1 MLPRKLFSE
10 EHELYRDQVR
20 RFIER
25 EITPH
30 HAKWEKD
37 KVVPRSVWLAAGRA
51 GLLCPSIS
59 AEYGGCGAYAL
70 T

>member
-51 GLLCPSIS
+51 GLLCPS
-59 AEYGGCGAYAL
+59 
-70 T
+70 

>member
-25 EITPH
+25 EITP
-30 HAKWEKD
+30 
-37 KVVPRSVWLAAGRA
+37 RLRRGTTRQF
-51 GLLCPSIS
+51 SIVN
-59 AEYGGCGAYAL
+59 
-70 T
+70 